1 MTRSGLHF
9 RKIALAA
16 KGMETVRA
24 KPRQEAEVEDSD
36 SGPGIVWD
44 II

>member
-9 RKIALAA
+9 RKITLAA
-16 KGMETVRA
+16 KGMEAVRV
-24 KPRQEAEVEDSD
+24 KPRQGAEVEDSD
-36 SGPGIVWD
+36 SGPGIVGD